1 MKKKLIAVAVV
12 VLLVALF
19 FAVNRLRHREENGNL
34 KLSGNVEVTEM
45 NLGFK
50 TAGRIE
56 QRLVDE
62 GQRVKKNDRLAILD
76 SREVESQVVQA
87 EAQLR
92 ESSTRLAELVA
103 GSRPQ
108 EVEQAAAQAAQAEAE
123 VRKAKVDYE
132 RAERLYKEEAISTDR
147 MEAAKKAYDVAVS
160 QHRRSIEGLSL
171 VREGPRKEQ
180 IDAAKM
186 RVQQA
191 KAALHGAQVRFED
204 AVLYAPVDGVILKKY
219 GEPGETVA
227 AGTPVLKL
235 GDITSPWIKVY
246 VKEERIGQV
255 KLGQKASVTTDSY
268 PGKTYEGS
276 VMFISSEAEFT
287 PKNVQ
292 TKEERVKLVFGVKVK
307 VTNVDDELKPGMP
320 ADVTINVASGQ

>member
-1 MKKKLIAVAVV
+1 MKKKLIPVAVAVLLLI
-12 VLLVALF
+12 VLLFV
-19 FAVNRLRHREENGNL
+19 VNRLRHREEGDNL

-62 GQRVKKNDRLAILD
+62 GRRVNKNDKLAVLD
-76 SREVESQVVQA
+76 SREIESQVAQA

-92 ESSTRLAELVA
+92 ESATRLAELVA

-123 VRKAKVDYE
+123 LQKAKIDYE
-132 RAERLYKEEAISTDR
+132 RAKRLYREEAISTDR

-171 VREGPRKEQ
+171 VREGPRKEE
-180 IDAAKM
+180 IRAAEM
-186 RVQQA
+186 RVQQV
-191 KAALHGAQVRFED
+191 KAALQAAQVRLED
-204 AVLYAPVDGVILKKY
+204 TVLYAPVDGDILKKY
-219 GEPGETVA
+219 SEPGETVA
-227 AGTPVLKL
+227 AGMPVLKL
-235 GDITSPWIKVY
+235 GDIANPWIKVY
-246 VKEERIGQV
+246 VKEDRIGQV
-255 KLGQKASVTTDSY
+255 KLGQRAEVTTDSY
-268 PGKTYEGS
+268 PRKTYEGS
-276 VMFISSEAEFT
+276 VVYISSEAEFT

-292 TKEERVKLVFGVKVK
+292 TQEERVKLVFGVKVK
-307 VTNVDDELKPGMP
+307 VTNVNDELKPGMP
-320 ADVTINVASGQ
+320 ADVRISVKE

>member
-1 MKKKLIAVAVV
+1 MKKKLIPVAVAVLLLI
-12 VLLVALF
+12 VLLFV
-19 FAVNRLRHREENGNL
+19 VNRLRHREEGDNL

-62 GQRVKKNDRLAILD
+62 GQRVKKNDKLAVLD
-76 SREVESQVVQA
+76 SREIESQVAQA

-92 ESSTRLAELVA
+92 ESATRLAELVA

-108 EVEQAAAQAAQAEAE
+108 ELEQAAAQAAQAEAE
-123 VRKAKVDYE
+123 LQKAKIDYE
-132 RAERLYKEEAISTDR
+132 RANKLYREEAISTDR

-171 VREGPRKEQ
+171 VREGPRKEE
-180 IDAAKM
+180 IRAAEM
-186 RVQQA
+186 RVQQV
-191 KAALHGAQVRFED
+191 KAALQAAQVRLED
-204 AVLYAPVDGVILKKY
+204 TVLYAPVDGVILKKY
-219 GEPGETVA
+219 SEPGETVA

-235 GDITSPWIKVY
+235 GDIANPWIKVY
-246 VKEERIGQV
+246 VKEDRIGQV
-255 KLGQKASVTTDSY
+255 KLGQRAEVTTDSY
-268 PGKTYEGS
+268 PRKTYEGS
-276 VMFISSEAEFT
+276 VIYISSEAEFT

-292 TKEERVKLVFGVKVK
+292 TQEERVKLVFGVKVK
-307 VTNVDDELKPGMP
+307 VTNVNDELKPGMP
-320 ADVTINVASGQ
+320 ADVMINIRP